1 MALKVQ
7 FIPTK
12 RSLEDTIGID
22 HFALSET
29 ENIKVIG
36 KEAFPSA
43 VSAKHNEVEVVLK
56 EMLDKFWDE
65 ERNKF
70 MKEIK
75 ILTIAYQYL
84 NVLDPAGASYARN

>member
-29 ENIKVIG
+29 ENIKAIG

-43 VSAKHNEVEVVLK
+43 VQQSGGCPQ
-56 EMLDKFWDE
+56 
-65 ERNKF
+65 RN
-70 MKEIK
+70 
-75 ILTIAYQYL
+75 A
-84 NVLDPAGASYARN
+84 